1 MVETKDPK
9 TVVKVTLVGNAPRGL
24 SDKKKELSEEG
35 LVKTE
40 GGILLISKTDP
51 DLQRV
56 TKFIITSEC
65 KGVKGQ
71 IPCSSNY
78 TFVQYS
84 LPAGPWYTYAVNVV
98 APESTQIL
106 NEASRYQVT
115 SAACLR
121 VSFVGTNE
129 QLRVCSA
136 SRNSSDNS
144 QADRAGPKDEEDP
157 QSVQETPSCSLLDR
171 GHARCLPRN
180 EANLH

>member
-9 TVVKVTLVGNAPRGL
+9 TVVKVTLVGNAKRGL
-24 SDKKKELSEEG
+24 SDKEKELSGEG

-40 GGILLISKTDP
+40 GGILLISKSDP

-65 KGVKGQ
+65 KGVKG
-71 IPCSSNY
+71 
-78 TFVQYS
+78 
-84 LPAGPWYTYAVNVV
+84 PWYTYAVNVV
-98 APESTQIL
+98 TPESTQIL
-106 NEASRYQVT
+106 KEASRYQVT
-115 SAACLR
+115 SAACLC
-121 VSFVGTNE
+121 VISVGANE
-129 QLRVCSA
+129 QLHVCSA

-144 QADRAGPKDEEDP
+144 QADQAGRNDEANP
-157 QSVQETPSCSLLDR
+157 QSIQETTSCSLLDL